1 MNFSQAAGPYNFLSL
16 AMPPLQVFLITNI
29 QLVTNTFLYNSFI
42 GVFLRVNRTVNL
54 LLSKTK

>member
-1 MNFSQAAGPYNFLSL
+1 MNFSQAAGPNNFLSL
-16 AMPPLQVFLITNI
+16 AMLPLQVFLITNI

-54 LLSKTK
+54 LLNKTK